1 METSTLNV
9 RKIVLREQKSPF
21 EIKSN
26 QNYEKTI
33 YDKLKEAELEINS
46 TQKRYTLDEVM
57 DSINEIVK

>member
-9 RKIVLREQKSPF
+9 RKTVLREQKSPF

-26 QNYEKTI
+26 TNYEKMI
-33 YDKLKEAELEINS
+33 YGKLKEAELEINS

-57 DSINEIVK
+57 DSINGIIK

>member
-9 RKIVLREQKSPF
+9 RKTVLREQKSPF

-26 QNYEKTI
+26 TNYEKMI

-57 DSINEIVK
+57 DSINGIIK

>member
-9 RKIVLREQKSPF
+9 RKTVLREQKSPF

-26 QNYEKTI
+26 QNYEKMI

>member
-1 METSTLNV
+1 M
-9 RKIVLREQKSPF
+9 
-21 EIKSN
+21 
-26 QNYEKTI
+26 I

>member
-9 RKIVLREQKSPF
+9 RKTVLREQKSPF

-26 QNYEKTI
+26 QNYEKMI
-33 YDKLKEAELEINS
+33 YDKLKEAKLEINS